1 MAPRNQRK
9 EIAQQLECDS
19 RKIVAAF
26 TEHKLL
32 NDEITA
38 IMHPGL
44 VTWFDGLPNATSAAE
59 HVHNLDT
66 LSMGHP
72 NWEVHVVNGCAS
84 ARNGYGTVWL
94 TINITGI
101 PDKGFENMQREAAD
115 MTACARLYWKL
126 PIGAVNSGLAV
137 NRHFERDD
145 ESSAKTRG
153 TPQVA
158 LPRAQQNDCPTRAI
172 SSLKVFILVPGQSHA
187 KLELGCL
194 GRDGSKD
201 DIAALGHTM
210 REENDNDFDSSRVCK
225 PTSPSMALSRSHGD
239 ASSA

>member
-9 EIAQQLECDS
+9 EIAQQLERDS

-32 NDEITA
+32 DDEITA

-59 HVHNLDT
+59 HVQNLDT

-101 PDKGFENMQREAAD
+101 PDKGFENMQREAVCI
-115 MTACARLYWKL
+115 MSWRKQGNGKWLLWEHRTWRGPGIFLL
-126 PIGAVNSGLAV
+126 P
-137 NRHFERDD
+137 
-145 ESSAKTRG
+145 
-153 TPQVA
+153 
-158 LPRAQQNDCPTRAI
+158 
-172 SSLKVFILVPGQSHA
+172 
-187 KLELGCL
+187 
-194 GRDGSKD
+194 
-201 DIAALGHTM
+201 
-210 REENDNDFDSSRVCK
+210 
-225 PTSPSMALSRSHGD
+225 
-239 ASSA
+239 